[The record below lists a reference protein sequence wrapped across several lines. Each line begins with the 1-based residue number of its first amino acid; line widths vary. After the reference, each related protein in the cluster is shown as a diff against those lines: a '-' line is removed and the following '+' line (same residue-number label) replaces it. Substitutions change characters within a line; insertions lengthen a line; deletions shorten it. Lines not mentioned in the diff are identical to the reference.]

1 MFVSRIGVRC
11 PRERALAV
19 DGYLLFAFLGP
30 IVGFFF
36 VIGATPFLIYSFCA
50 RNPRRRIIA
59 SRVALVLSVMSVLV
73 SAILWLQLFTGYY
86 RYDNRVDYRDPGF
99 VVFEVIAGL
108 EALTLLASVL
118 NAVRQRARRV

>member
-1 MFVSRIGVRC
+1 MFASRISIRF
-11 PRERALAV
+11 PRETALAV

-36 VIGATPFLIYSFCA
+36 VVGATPFLIYSFCA

-59 SRVALVLSVMSVLV
+59 SRVALALSVMSVLV

-86 RYDNRVDYRDPGF
+86 RYDNRVDYRDPDF
-99 VVFEVIAGL
+99 VVFEVIAAL
-108 EALTLLASVL
+108 EALVLLASIL
-118 NAVRQRARRV
+118 NAVRQRARRM